1 MAAQVFIQ
9 AEELQVNR
17 RLTALAIALAV
28 LIVLL
33 SGCIT
38 LPRYEWYQAAQPME
52 WYRWEQVERG
62 PGFALLCGTVPPDRD
77 KACVIRLNGAVIKP
91 TDRNISTGAEYGKR
105 GEGRLCLILSTASE
119 EDAKRMSD
127 QFYESTLWAHEVL
140 KHCAQGLDHKLIP
153 GRIG

>member
-1 MAAQVFIQ
+1 M
-9 AEELQVNR
+9 NR
-17 RLTALAIALAV
+17 RLTALALAV

-38 LPRYEWYQAAQPME
+38 LSRYEWYPAAEPME

-127 QFYESTLWAHEVL
+127 QFYESTLWAHEVIE
-140 KHCAQGLDHKLIP
+140 HCGKGLDHRHIQ